1 MSQWKSLYPF
11 LPPYLDDSLVYHI
24 YLFLKPR
31 DYLYFIDLLDSFYI
45 YNEYSISSSQIKASI
60 FYMFSLKD
68 MNYWLELVF
77 KRLEQSFEY
86 QHLFVLNQS
95 KCPLTHIEKK
105 IALNFHHTYFSLSNT
120 LSNWEANRWE
130 LFVKQ
135 LIDFLNLQYKSKHSN
150 EPNTLTCMNCG
161 HICFPKNQA
170 DKDIFCHR
178 CLHSKSIKATSKC
191 LIL

>member
-11 LPPYLDDSLVYHI
+11 LPACLDDSLIYHI

-31 DYLYFIDLLDSFYI
+31 DYIYFIDLLDSFYI
-45 YNEYSISSSQIKASI
+45 YNEYSFSSSQIKASI

-68 MNYWLELVF
+68 DNYWLELVF
-77 KRLEQSFEY
+77 KRQEQSFEY

-95 KCPLTHIEKK
+95 KRPLTCIEKK

-120 LSNWEANRWE
+120 LSTWEANRWE
-130 LFVKQ
+130 LFVKH
-135 LIDFLNLQYKSKHSN
+135 LIDYLNQQYKNKHSSD
-150 EPNTLTCMNCG
+150 PNQIKCVNCG
-161 HICFPKNQA
+161 HICFSQDQA
-170 DKDIFCHR
+170 RLCHR
-178 CLHSKSIKATSKC
+178 CQQSNPLKTSSKC